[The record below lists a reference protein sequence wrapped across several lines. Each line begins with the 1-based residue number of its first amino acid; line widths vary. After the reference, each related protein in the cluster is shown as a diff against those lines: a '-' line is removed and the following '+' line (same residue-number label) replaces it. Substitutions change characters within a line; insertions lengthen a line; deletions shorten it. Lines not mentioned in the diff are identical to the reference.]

1 MCGLVGVLGGR
12 HATIEMRPL
21 LERMAGAIRHR
32 GPDDGGVWIDEERA
46 IGFAHRR
53 LSILELSPA
62 GAQPMVSGSG
72 ALVIAFN
79 GEIYN
84 HLQLRAELA
93 GSGGAPE
100 WRGHSDTETLL
111 ACVDAWGIDRTLRAA
126 AGMFAFALWDRR
138 ERTLTLARDRLGE
151 KPLYY
156 GWQGTTPH
164 APLLFGSELKALRQ
178 HPAFDPEI
186 DREALTLL
194 LRSNAVPA
202 PHTIYRSTRKL
213 PPGCYVTLSL
223 AEPLADPVRYWSVD
237 DAVRAGLDDPLDV
250 REGEARDQL
259 DACLTRIVGEQM
271 LADVPV
277 GAFLSGGID
286 SSLIAALMQKV
297 SAAPAKTFSIG
308 FPDRRHDEAVFAR
321 AVAEHLGTDHHEL
334 YVTPGQVLDVVPRL
348 SDIYDEPHADSSQIP
363 TLLLSALARQTVKVA
378 LSGDGGDELFAGYT
392 RYHRADALWRRVS
405 RYPLGARRL
414 AGSAI
419 RALPQRALTR
429 LTAPFGASD
438 LPAPPR
444 FNGAKLHTA
453 AGLISS
459 ESEHAL
465 YRQLVSRWPQP
476 EGIVIGGRS
485 PELDAAATAELPS
498 SLHPIDRMMA
508 LDQQAYLP
516 DEILTK
522 VDRASMAVSLE
533 TRMPLIDHRVVE
545 LAWRLPLRFKLRDRR
560 GKWLLRE
567 VLDRYVPRRLVE
579 RPKKGFGVPI
589 DAWLRGPLRDWAE
602 AQLDSARLSRDGY
615 FQPAPLRAIWT
626 GHLSGR
632 LDAGHELWTV
642 LAFQSWLE
650 RQEQSGAP
658 HLAGV
663 C

>member
-12 HATIEMRPL
+12 HASAEMRPL

-32 GPDDGGVWIDEERA
+32 GPDDGGVWIDEARA

-84 HLQLRAELA
+84 HLQLRADLA
-93 GSGGAPE
+93 AVGGAPA

-111 ACVDAWGIDRTLRAA
+111 ACIDAWGVDRALRAA

-156 GWQGTTPH
+156 GWQGTAPD

-213 PPGCYVTLSL
+213 PPGCHVTLSL
-223 AEPLADPVRYWSVD
+223 AVPHAEPIRYWSVD
-237 DAVRAGLDDPLDV
+237 EAVRTGLDHPLDV
-250 REGEARDQL
+250 GEAEARDQL

-277 GAFLSGGID
+277 GAFLSGCID

-297 SAAPAKTFSIG
+297 SATPAKTFSIG

-334 YVTPGQVLDVVPRL
+334 YVTPEQVLDVVPRL

-419 RALPQRALTR
+419 RVLPQRALTR
-429 LTAPFGASD
+429 LTAPFGASE

-444 FNGAKLHTA
+444 FNGAKLHKA

-465 YRQLVSRWPQP
+465 YRQLVSRWPRP
-476 EGIVIGGRS
+476 EEMVIGGHSSQR
-485 PELDAAATAELPS
+485 DAAATADLPA

-545 LAWRLPLRFKLRDRR
+545 FAWRLPLRFKLRDRR
-560 GKWLLRE
+560 GKWLPRE

-602 AQLDSARLSRDGY
+602 AQLDAGRLGREGY
-615 FQPAPLRAIWT
+615 FHPAPLRAIWT

-632 LDAGHELWTV
+632 IDAGHELWTV

-650 RQEQSGAP
+650 RQDQSV
-658 HLAGV
+658 AGHPAGG